1 MADQDSSPTRA
12 PRGFAAMDRQR
23 QREIASQGGKAAH
36 RSGRAHQFTT
46 QEARAAGAISHASR
60 RAAQQ
65 NAGGSS
71 VTQQDS
77 EVEAVSQEETATS

>member
-1 MADQDSSPTRA
+1 MADQDSTPSRA

-65 NAGGSS
+65 DASAGSS
-71 VTQQDS
+71 TQADADT
-77 EVEAVSQEETATS
+77 ETVKQEETATS

>member
-1 MADQDSSPTRA
+1 
-12 PRGFAAMDRQR
+12 MDRQR

-65 NAGGSS
+65 TAGGARA
-71 VTQQDS
+71 TQQDS
-77 EVEAVSQEETATS
+77 EVEAVNQEETATS

>member
-1 MADQDSSPTRA
+1 MADQDSPPARA

-36 RSGRAHQFTT
+36 RSGRAHQFTA
-46 QEARAAGAISHASR
+46 QEARAARAISHASR

-65 NAGGSS
+65 NASGERRA
-71 VTQQDS
+71 QPDS
-77 EVEAVSQEETATS
+77 DVDAVKQEETAES

>member
-1 MADQDSSPTRA
+1 MADQDSPPSRA

-65 NAGGSS
+65 NAGGGDSA
-71 VTQQDS
+71 QQDA
-77 EVEAVSQEETATS
+77 ETEAVKQEEAATS